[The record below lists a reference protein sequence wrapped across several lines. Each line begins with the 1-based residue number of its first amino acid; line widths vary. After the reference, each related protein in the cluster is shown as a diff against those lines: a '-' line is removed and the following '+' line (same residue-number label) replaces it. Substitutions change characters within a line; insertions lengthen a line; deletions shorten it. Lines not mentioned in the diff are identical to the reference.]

1 MCESVRKREGE
12 DVPGGGASRSKSAGV
27 GRHGG
32 ARHVTAG
39 VSLKRGVQL
48 RVGGEAGPRMPSQE
62 DRVDLWGCEMA
73 DP

>member
-1 MCESVRKREGE
+1 MGGKGKGRTCLA
-12 DVPGGGASRSKSAGV
+12 GGASRSKSAGV